1 MTTLQIALILLIPLC
16 GTVLGSASALL
27 LGEKTASKM
36 QNTLLGF
43 ASGVMVAAAVW
54 SLLMPAIE
62 FTEQGGGI
70 GWIPA
75 AVGFLCGMGFMLLLD
90 QFTPHLHIDSTTP
103 EGLPSSLGRSTMLML
118 AVTLHNIPEGMA
130 VGVVVAGSLT
140 GQADLGVAAAVALA
154 MGMAL
159 QNIPEGAII
168 SLPIRA
174 QGGSRLKSFGFGAL
188 SGIVEPI
195 SAVVTILLVEYLVGV
210 FPYLLAAAAGAMV
223 YVVVEELIPEAH
235 QGKHSNIPT
244 IGFAAGFVIMMVL
257 DTALG

>member
-140 GQADLGVAAAVALA
+140 GQADLGIAAAVALA

-174 QGGSRLKSFGFGAL
+174 QGGSRLRSFGFGAL

>member
-1 MTTLQIALILLIPLC
+1 MNILSVVVIPFL
-16 GTVLGSASALL
+16 GTVVGASTVLFARRSVSSRIHN
-27 LGEKTASKM
+27 A
-36 QNTLLGF
+36 LLGF
-43 ASGVMVAAAVW
+43 AAGVMVAASVW
-54 SLLMPAIE
+54 SLIIPSLDLSESLGVLQWMPATI
-62 FTEQGGGI
+62 GI
-70 GWIPA
+70 ILGML
-75 AVGFLCGMGFMLLLD
+75 FLLLLD
-90 QFTPHLHIDSTTP
+90 SVVPHQHLGSDTCEGPHST
-103 EGLPSSLGRSTMLML
+103 LGRRDMLML

-140 GQADLGVAAAVALA
+140 GQADLGIAAAVALA

-174 QGGSRLKSFGFGAL
+174 QGGSRLRSFGFGAL

>member
-174 QGGSRLKSFGFGAL
+174 QGGSRLRSFGFGAL

>member
-1 MTTLQIALILLIPLC
+1 
-16 GTVLGSASALL
+16 
-27 LGEKTASKM
+27 
-36 QNTLLGF
+36 
-43 ASGVMVAAAVW
+43 
-54 SLLMPAIE
+54 
-62 FTEQGGGI
+62 
-70 GWIPA
+70 
-75 AVGFLCGMGFMLLLD
+75 
-90 QFTPHLHIDSTTP
+90 
-103 EGLPSSLGRSTMLML
+103 MLML